1 MSLSRIGYLILTF
14 IICWSAYYLF
24 DKQQGYDIQVEPDT
38 ELPMF
43 SGEGL
48 VNTSY
53 NESGIRSYVIT
64 SVNLDHFAR
73 SGDTIFY
80 QPVLK
85 VYKEG
90 TTQEWEV
97 TAVRGVLSQD
107 HVLTL
112 YEDVLATNLLPD
124 SGFDTLSTDVMN
136 IQLDSRDFWAD
147 NQVIMVGP
155 QFETVGQAMTGNFA
169 DNHATLYNH
178 VQSRYET
185 LTP

>member
-14 IICWSAYYLF
+14 TICWSAYYLF
-24 DKQQGYDIQVEPDT
+24 DNQQSYDIQVEPNT

-64 SVNLDHFAR
+64 SVNLDHYAQ
-73 SGDTIFY
+73 SGDTMFN

-90 TTQEWEV
+90 STQEWEI
-97 TAVRGVLSQD
+97 TAVRGVLSKD

-136 IQLDSRDFWAD
+136 IQLDTRDFWSD

-155 QFETVGQAMTGNFA
+155 QFETLGQAMSGNFA

>member
-24 DKQQGYDIQVEPDT
+24 DKEQGYDIQVEPDT

-43 SGEGL
+43 SGENL

-64 SVNLDHFAR
+64 SVNLDHYAK
-73 SGDTIFY
+73 SGDTIFN

-90 TTQEWEV
+90 TTLEWEV
-97 TAVRGVLSQD
+97 TAVRGVLSED

-147 NQVIMVGP
+147 DQVIMVGP
-155 QFETVGQAMTGNFA
+155 QFETLGQAMTGNFA

-185 LTP
+185 ITP